1 MQTTERDNQVR
12 GLLKQEHALP
22 ADPKKDRVVL
32 WKIFRSPDEALE
44 YSHHIL
50 LEPDQKLVGG
60 CAADTVGKLWW
71 LGVEVA
77 DLEAWGNS
85 QAIQL
90 TDPFDANDPKGKGQ
104 GMSS

>member
-1 MQTTERDNQVR
+1 MQTSERDSQVLS
-12 GLLKQEHALP
+12 LLEQEHALP

-32 WKIFRSPDEALE
+32 WKIFRDPAEALE

-60 CAADTVGKLWW
+60 RAADTVGKLWW

-77 DLEAWGNS
+77 NLEAWGNS

-90 TDPFDANDPKGKGQ
+90 SDPFDADDPKGKGR
-104 GMSS
+104 GMGS